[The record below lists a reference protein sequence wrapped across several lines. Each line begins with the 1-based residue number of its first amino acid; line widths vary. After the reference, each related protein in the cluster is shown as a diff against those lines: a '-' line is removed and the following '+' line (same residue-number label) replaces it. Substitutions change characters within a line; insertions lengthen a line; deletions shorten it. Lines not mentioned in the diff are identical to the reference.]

1 MGLAYDLNTAPQ
13 PSLNVWFQNIVQGSI
28 DLIPA
33 GSFPNNGRNTD
44 ITFDQ
49 NEFDIII
56 RDSCYVQDHYVFCGS
71 YRAFFKNLNGGA
83 GAYAWDGFVTII
95 RAHNLSMR
103 TAFQYEQ
110 ETGQPI
116 PIDGNFSDP
125 SFYIN
130 PGAVY
135 GQSLEE
141 QPYSRRNQV
150 WTYLCRMPYEVVPD
164 LTNIGSDSS
173 VGVYAVDTLKLDAAD
188 FTFGVVAGGHQRIDT
203 ATEGGLSD
211 QEYSAWLSNLLFGI
225 IPATVIYGDVG
236 GPVADVPFA
245 DPQYGLEFRPDV
257 SVQVS
262 WKAEDA
268 NHVGR
273 YLQSGQFPEIPLS
286 LEDYA
291 SSVFQTKNTGDSV
304 LLTNLGNGYY
314 LTHIYDVA
322 GLNIFPLT
330 LDERSVCLTG
340 QCAYDDGA
348 GATDFTTPYVSFFN
362 YESTGGGGIAR
373 RLYTPVGDRDFAL
386 DGDVAAYDLNGA
398 YGSIVMPSF
407 NQDYDE
413 EGTGTFPPELN
424 QVFIGVDNVTHGG
437 STNAEI
443 YAANFFYV
451 LNSVDSGPP
460 LGLQSDPKGVWPFG
474 VKGGPFETVG
484 GFTLPDRWTGKAV
497 QQRTYNQNEEA
508 EAKKLSEYPNPIEPP
523 LEVLTPGEPAVQ
535 NLTAVEDRTLKQLL
549 EKDPTLEGQ
558 TADPINFLSGTG
570 SPNIQQPGLP
580 NNSAGAFLGV
590 PANIA
595 YGFIGYT
602 AGVGPVIFMY
612 DFGTV
617 TMSIPTTL
625 NAAVQYYVGNSN
637 PDPFFGVSQGADIL
651 EVGDSMNNAI
661 VSDAGDTN
669 RRCISGQWD
678 VDRDQWIFSF
688 GLNGAG
694 NSGTVLSCNSAFNR
708 QPPNQVAYLDQT
720 DQFINLVSDQ
730 RTSLYT
736 PRNMTPY
743 LDGIVLFGGEPDYTL
758 PGRPGIPAIDVPSPI
773 AGQPVVKGFQTFTI
787 SGTTGRTA
795 RVWTDYLL
803 FDGVDSLVA
812 VELQNLGLRVTVENV
827 EWYKAKILRKGEL
840 GLTPEEI
847 EDWVRSQQTEY
858 RETLKL
864 KERQGRLRTRRRQQA
879 AWREGLEDTLA
890 GDFYETTGFENLEQL
905 DAAAETFVPDTSSAA
920 PKSGNKSREHASIRK
935 SRRDNKRKPE

>member
-13 PSLNVWFQNIVQGSI
+13 PSLNVWYQNISQGSI

-33 GSFPNNGRNTD
+33 GSFPNNGRNTG
-44 ITFDQ
+44 ITFEEA
-49 NEFDIII
+49 EFDIII
-56 RDSCYVQDHYVFCGS
+56 RDSCYVADHYVFCGS
-71 YRAFFKNLNGGA
+71 YRAFFDNLNGGA

-95 RAHNLSMR
+95 RAHNLTMR
-103 TAFQYEQ
+103 TGFEYQE
-110 ETGQPI
+110 ETGTLLPL
-116 PIDGNFSDP
+116 GNFSDP

-130 PGAVY
+130 PGVVD
-135 GQSLEE
+135 GQPLME

-173 VGVYAVDTLKLDAAD
+173 VGIYGVDTLKLDGSD
-188 FTFGVVAGGHQRIDT
+188 FSFGVVAGGHQRIDT

-211 QEYSAWLSNLLFGI
+211 QEYSAWLSNLIFSVAPARIEYGAGTP
-225 IPATVIYGDVG
+225 IPDLPYAAQMYDLYFE
-236 GPVADVPFA
+236 AN
-245 DPQYGLEFRPDV
+245 V
-257 SVQVS
+257 SIQVS

-268 NHVGR
+268 NHAGR
-273 YLQSGQFPEIPLS
+273 YLQTQQFPDEVLS

-291 SSVFQTKNTGDSV
+291 SSVFQTKNAGDSV

-330 LDERSVCLTG
+330 LNDRSVCLTG

-348 GATDFTTPYVSFFN
+348 GATDFTTPFVSFFN

-407 NQDYDE
+407 NQNFNED
-413 EGTGTFPPELN
+413 GTGTNPPELN

-451 LNSVDSGPP
+451 LNSVDFGPP
-460 LGLQSDPKGVWPFG
+460 NLQSDPKGIWPFG

-484 GFTLPDRWTGKAV
+484 GFTLPDRWTGKAI
-497 QQRTYNQNEEA
+497 QQRTYTVTEENRS
-508 EAKKLSEYPNPIEPP
+508 KKTELYPNPIEPP
-523 LEVLTPGEPAVQ
+523 LVGLPPGEIANQ
-535 NLTAVEDRTLKQLL
+535 QLFAVEDRTLKQLL

-558 TADPINFLSGTG
+558 NPEPFNFLSGIG
-570 SPNIQQPGLP
+570 SPNLQQPGLP
-580 NNSAGAFLGV
+580 NKTDGAFIGQ

-602 AGVGPVIFMY
+602 AGTGPVIFMY

-617 TMSIPTTL
+617 NMSVPTTDGANVVYYTG
-625 NAAVQYYVGNSN
+625 NAN
-637 PDPFFGVSQGADIL
+637 PDRPLEAGVDIL
-651 EVGDSMNNAI
+651 EVGDSMNDTI
-661 VSDAGDTN
+661 VLDTGDTD
-669 RRCISGQWD
+669 RRCLSAQWD
-678 VDRDQWIFSF
+678 VDRDQWVYTF
-688 GLNGAG
+688 GLSGAG
-694 NSGTVLSCNSAFNR
+694 KSGTVLSCNSAFNR
-708 QPPNQVAYLDQT
+708 QPASQIAYLDQT
-720 DQFINLVSDQ
+720 DQFRNLVSDQ
-730 RTSLYT
+730 RTSIYI
-736 PRNMTPY
+736 PRNMTPF

-758 PGRPGIPAIDVPSPI
+758 PGRPGIPAIDVPSPVS
-773 AGQPVVKGFQTFTI
+773 GQPAVKGFQAFTI

-827 EWYKAKILRKGEL
+827 EWYKAKILRQGEL

-864 KERQGRLRTRRRQQA
+864 KERQGRLRTRRRQQS
-879 AWREGLEDTLA
+879 AWREGLEDTLS
-890 GDFYETTGFENLEQL
+890 GDFYETTGFDNLEQL
-905 DAAAETFVPDTSSAA
+905 DAAAETFVPDTSTAA
-920 PKSGNKSREHASIRK
+920 PKSGNKSREHSSIRK
-935 SRRDNKRKPE
+935 GRRDNKRNPE

>member
-1 MGLAYDLNTAPQ
+1 MGLAYDLNTTPQ
-13 PSLNVWFQNIVQGSI
+13 PSLNVWYQNIAQGSI

-44 ITFDQ
+44 ITFEQD
-49 NEFDIII
+49 EFDIII
-56 RDSCYVQDHYVFCGS
+56 RDSCYVSDHYVFCGS
-71 YRAFFKNLNGGA
+71 YRAFFDNLNGGA
-83 GAYAWDGFVTII
+83 GAYAWDGFVTVI
-95 RAHNLSMR
+95 RAHNLTMR
-103 TAFQYEQ
+103 TGFQYQE
-110 ETGQPI
+110 ETGVLLPAT
-116 PIDGNFSDP
+116 GNFSDP

-130 PGAVY
+130 PGVVD
-135 GQSLEE
+135 GQPLDE

-173 VGVYAVDTLKLDAAD
+173 VGIYGVDTLKLDRSD
-188 FTFGVVAGGHQRIDT
+188 YTFGVVAGGHQRIDT

-211 QEYSAWLSNLLFGI
+211 QEYSAWLSNI
-225 IPATVIYGDVG
+225 IFDVVPARIEYGAGTPIPDL
-236 GPVADVPFA
+236 PYAAQMYKLD
-245 DPQYGLEFRPDV
+245 FRPDV
-257 SVQVS
+257 SIQVS

-268 NHVGR
+268 NHAGR
-273 YLQSGQFPEIPLS
+273 YLQTDQYPQDVLS

-330 LDERSVCLTG
+330 LNDRSVCLTG

-348 GATDFTTPYVSFFN
+348 GATDFTTPYASFFN

-407 NQDYDE
+407 NQNFNED
-413 EGTGTFPPELN
+413 GTGTNPPELN

-451 LNSVDSGPP
+451 LNSVDFGPP
-460 LGLQSDPKGVWPFG
+460 DLQSDPKGIWPFG

-497 QQRTYNQNEEA
+497 QQRTYTVSEENTS
-508 EAKKLSEYPNPIEPP
+508 KKTELYPSPIEPP
-523 LEVLTPGEPAVQ
+523 LSGLPPGEIAHQ
-535 NLTAVEDRTLKQLL
+535 NLFAVEDRTLRQLL
-549 EKDPTLEGQ
+549 EQDPTLEGQ
-558 TADPINFLSGTG
+558 SPEPFNFLSGIG
-570 SPNIQQPGLP
+570 SPNLQQPGLP
-580 NNSAGAFLGV
+580 NNSAGAFIGL
-590 PANIA
+590 PANIG
-595 YGFIGYT
+595 YGLIGYT

-617 TMSIPTTL
+617 TMSIPSTNL
-625 NAAVQYYVGNSN
+625 IPVQYYVGNSN
-637 PDPFFGVSQGADIL
+637 PDPFFGISQGADIL
-651 EVGDSMNNAI
+651 EVGDSMNDAI
-661 VSDAGDTN
+661 VSDTGDTN

-708 QPPNQVAYLDQT
+708 QPPTQVAYLDQT
-720 DQFINLVSDQ
+720 DQFSNLVSDQ
-730 RTSLYT
+730 RTSFYT

-743 LDGIVLFGGEPDYTL
+743 LDGIVLFGGEPDYSL
-758 PGRPGIPAIDVPSPI
+758 PGRPGIPAIDVPSPVS
-773 AGQPVVKGFQTFTI
+773 GQPAVKGFQAFTI

-879 AWREGLEDTLA
+879 AWREGLEDTLS

-905 DAAAETFVPDTSSAA
+905 DAAAETFVPDTRTAA

-935 SRRDNKRKPE
+935 GRRDNKRNPE